1 MRKFIYDS
9 WNGVMNYD
17 KNPLKNIPD
26 LNTRHM
32 VMQVLAW
39 MWCIAFSMY
48 FGSMWIFGVTAIAHV
63 IILAAIVLTVA
74 SFEIAKRKPDFY
86 LRLEQGT
93 NGYHTPSRT
102 RYLYHDGKRIPLDK
116 NDPGGEHE

>member
-1 MRKFIYDS
+1 
-9 WNGVMNYD
+9 MNYD

-48 FGSMWIFGVTAIAHV
+48 FSSMWIFGVTAIAHV

-102 RYLYHDGKRIPLDK
+102 RYLYHEGKRIPLDK